1 VRGDRLDDVGL
12 SGDFTARPATM
23 PEELEAELRGT
34 ELSEPALLAVV
45 DGYYTRVRPEI
56 PGVTAADWVAA
67 IMVATSSQVP
77 A

>member
-1 VRGDRLDDVGL
+1 
-12 SGDFTARPATM
+12 M

-34 ELSEPALLAVV
+34 ELSEPAVLAVV

-67 IMVATSSQVP
+67 IMVATTTQVP